1 MNVLVVDDD
10 VEFLELAT
18 MALRQAGAEVRTAS
32 SAYGAHDLVKSW
44 KPGVVLTD
52 LAMPVEDGFML
63 LGTVRRAL
71 TERVPVVAVTANATP
86 DNRARMAHAGFDLC
100 LAKPIDPVELT
111 ATIARLLERA

>member
-1 MNVLVVDDD
+1 VVK
-10 VEFLELAT
+10 T
-18 MALRQAGAEVRTAS
+18 
-32 SAYGAHDLVKSW
+32 W

-86 DNRARMAHAGFDLC
+86 ENQARMTQAGFDLC
-100 LAKPIDPVELT
+100 VAKPIDPLDLT
-111 ATIARLLERA
+111 AKIARLLERA